1 MTIVFNIKCNTC
13 NNVLS
18 VKVFLYDKKSNI
30 AKFLCPSC
38 SKMICIHFGDKLQIS
53 GGIECPNRGFVI
65 ETFGVE
71 DRFKNKQSLS
81 ENDNIVVTNIQDH
94 YPDLY
99 LKEKRSIALLLDEES
114 SNPMIQNIAKIHS
127 SITDSPTQYLNTI
140 PNSIIDIWR
149 KECYT
154 SNFVSK
160 TDRIGEKICEV
171 IGDNAITSITSNVKQ
186 MFFLSDVPV
195 EWIRVGDCPLAF
207 AYDVCRLPISNE
219 QFHRQYLEDLNKK
232 DFHVKKDIIENTLVL
247 MCCYEDVNLKKID
260 EKIIDSFKDINF
272 SNYKICKTVHEFKDI
287 IEKEKPLFLI
297 VDCHGNYDCDEDGD
311 FYSYLQVGKERLI
324 SEDIDALSYVPPL
337 IFLSACNIRPPQ
349 KVDQCIADALIRRG
363 SLAVTASYVEL
374 DVRQGFYTIVRIVHN
389 LKNASQMGV
398 HSNWLSFIAH
408 CIRTFLQQTA
418 YTNQQHDFYKKG
430 IPDLKEDL
438 VKIKDGDEV
447 NAKYYESIIEDLEK
461 IERIAKANAD
471 SYEIKTMKLLEIYDG
486 PKKQYAIKIRNL
498 NRLKQYGYISAES
511 YKYEIEKLFNEVYSV
526 QLYNIEH
533 SLICCSVPARKYLY
547 SQWINLAKGN
557 IEAEFLCYTNYGR
570 MDMIPFDSYIE
581 RINERMK
588 TPSNFKE
595 ELRKQSI
602 EILQKNSLR
611 SDMKD
616 ACWCGSGRKYI
627 YCHGQ
632 KK

>member
-1 MTIVFNIKCNTC
+1 
-13 NNVLS
+13 
-18 VKVFLYDKKSNI
+18 
-30 AKFLCPSC
+30 
-38 SKMICIHFGDKLQIS
+38 
-53 GGIECPNRGFVI
+53 
-65 ETFGVE
+65 
-71 DRFKNKQSLS
+71 
-81 ENDNIVVTNIQDH
+81 
-94 YPDLY
+94 
-99 LKEKRSIALLLDEES
+99 
-114 SNPMIQNIAKIHS
+114 
-127 SITDSPTQYLNTI
+127 
-140 PNSIIDIWR
+140 
-149 KECYT
+149 
-154 SNFVSK
+154 
-160 TDRIGEKICEV
+160 
-171 IGDNAITSITSNVKQ
+171 
-186 MFFLSDVPV
+186 
-195 EWIRVGDCPLAF
+195 
-207 AYDVCRLPISNE
+207 
-219 QFHRQYLEDLNKK
+219 
-232 DFHVKKDIIENTLVL
+232 
-247 MCCYEDVNLKKID
+247 
-260 EKIIDSFKDINF
+260 
-272 SNYKICKTVHEFKDI
+272 
-287 IEKEKPLFLI
+287 
-297 VDCHGNYDCDEDGD
+297 
-311 FYSYLQVGKERLI
+311 
-324 SEDIDALSYVPPL
+324 
-337 IFLSACNIRPPQ
+337 
-349 KVDQCIADALIRRG
+349 
-363 SLAVTASYVEL
+363 
-374 DVRQGFYTIVRIVHN
+374 
-389 LKNASQMGV
+389 MGV

-438 VKIKDGDEV
+438 VKIKDGDEL

-602 EILQKNSLR
+602 EISQKNSLR

-616 ACWCGSGRKYI
+616 ACWCGSGRKYT